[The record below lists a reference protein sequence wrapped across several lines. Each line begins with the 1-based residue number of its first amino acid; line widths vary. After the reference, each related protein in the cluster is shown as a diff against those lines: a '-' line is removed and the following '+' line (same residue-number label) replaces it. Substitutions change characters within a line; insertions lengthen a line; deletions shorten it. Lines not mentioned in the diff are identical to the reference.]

1 MVATRRSTGTDYRL
15 QQPTK
20 IALVGGWAFEMT
32 VGLCW
37 SDFLAVCSRF
47 FGTFTLVDLL
57 YLSSV
62 GFSVSFLKTLIVF
75 WTMTDLLWTNL
86 ELKVL
91 ASGVSL
97 VFQPNLAMR
106 FMEFSKPPGN
116 ACHKSRASEL
126 RASTCMTKA
135 WEVGQKVL
143 LRTCHYFFSPS
154 KTIVKHWNILKHRG
168 LSFQK
173 CNQTGLGNSCQ
184 ILKMPDWNLVSGD
197 VRSQLQA
204 VHCLWESVQSGVVLP
219 GAGLTHGSMNPND
232 DNPKGF
238 GR

>member
-1 MVATRRSTGTDYRL
+1 MVATRRSTRTDYRL

-37 SDFLAVCSRF
+37 SDFMAVCSRF
-47 FGTFTLVDLL
+47 FGTSVDLL

-62 GFSVSFLKTLIVF
+62 GSRVSFLKTLIVF

-106 FMEFSKPPGN
+106 FIEFSKPPGN

-126 RASTCMTKA
+126 RASTCMTKV
-135 WEVGQKVL
+135 WEVGQKSVTPYMSWL
-143 LRTCHYFFSPS
+143 FLARQ
-154 KTIVKHWNILKHRG
+154 KHCQTLKHIE
-168 LSFQK
+168 
-173 CNQTGLGNSCQ
+173 T
-184 ILKMPDWNLVSGD
+184 
-197 VRSQLQA
+197 
-204 VHCLWESVQSGVVLP
+204 
-219 GAGLTHGSMNPND
+219 
-232 DNPKGF
+232 
-238 GR
+238 